1 MCLKSVAVTG
11 TPLLFNN
18 TLSVRLELGYC
29 PTVTIFPENCAHNVH
44 FKIHKRPL
52 SFVVVLSGW
61 LNPSD
66 SNVLLVYLFQTLN
79 PKLSSGNGA
88 ILYLSVIWI

>member
-29 PTVTIFPENCAHNVH
+29 PTVTIFPENCAHSVN

-52 SFVVVLSGW
+52 SFVVVLRGGSIQVIQM
-61 LNPSD
+61 S
-66 SNVLLVYLFQTLN
+66 SLFSFA
-79 PKLSSGNGA
+79 KL
-88 ILYLSVIWI
+88 